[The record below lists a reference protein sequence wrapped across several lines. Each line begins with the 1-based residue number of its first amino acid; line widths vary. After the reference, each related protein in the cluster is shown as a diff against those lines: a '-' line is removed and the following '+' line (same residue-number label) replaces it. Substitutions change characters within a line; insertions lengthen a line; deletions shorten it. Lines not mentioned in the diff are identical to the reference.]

1 MEQRPGVRLAKYNT
15 IDLALLDL
23 QNGREDAVASD
34 GPVLRYMVR
43 RSFQG
48 LKLAGR
54 EYTAE
59 HFGIVLARTSDDL
72 RRAVNAALWR
82 LQDGGEYTKIYSK

>member
-1 MEQRPGVRLAKYNT
+1 MEQRPGVTLAKYNT

-23 QNGREDAVASD
+23 QNGRVDAVASD

-59 HFGIVLARTSDDL
+59 YFGIVLARSSDDL